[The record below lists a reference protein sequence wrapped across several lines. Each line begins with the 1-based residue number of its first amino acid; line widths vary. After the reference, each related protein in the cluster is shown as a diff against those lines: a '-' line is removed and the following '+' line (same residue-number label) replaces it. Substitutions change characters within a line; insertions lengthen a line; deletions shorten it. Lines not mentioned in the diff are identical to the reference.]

1 MQGRND
7 APQRPLGDWD
17 MKTMAWMT
25 VAALGAAFALG
36 GAGTAAAQS
45 TTLRIGI
52 ASADAGVLDPH
63 LNSTTPG
70 RGFLQHIFSGLVRI
84 RPGELSPEFMEPDLA
99 ERWES
104 SEDRKTWTFHLR
116 RGVQCHHGFGE
127 WTAEDAVFSLNRAAN
142 RETST
147 FSSDYVAFDKVEAVD
162 RHTLRITLKT
172 PIPSLLG
179 AVMNYAGGFMV
190 CKAAVD
196 QMGNEAFRRRPIGT
210 GPFAFAEYVPQQF
223 GRLVA
228 HERYFRGRPQLQE
241 IMYRFVPS
249 DAARDLAFQAGEL
262 DMIYGRQD
270 QTWFARTQ
278 QLRGA
283 RVVAMQPAEMSVI
296 HLNMTMPPLNDL
308 RVRQAIAHALNRD
321 QVVQLRGRDTSIA
334 AQSVVPQG
342 YLGHAPMPLPP
353 PDPARA
359 RQLLTEAGHP
369 NGITIRSIHT
379 TLPGMMSVMEALQ
392 AQLRRANITL
402 EITPVEHAT
411 FHQQIRQNLSQVVHF
426 QSARFPVADVYL
438 SQFFHSRS
446 IVGTPTAV
454 TNFSHCRVADAEIDG
469 ARGEADPQRAI
480 QLWRTAQ
487 EKIVNEVCAFPVY
500 EQLQLWAYRTTLD
513 LGYELKASLN
523 LAPPVLHTTRFTR

>member
-1 MQGRND
+1 
-7 APQRPLGDWD
+7 
-17 MKTMAWMT
+17 MT
-25 VAALGAAFALG
+25 KRIAAALIGAVLALG
-36 GAGTAAAQS
+36 TGEASAQS

-70 RGFLQHIFSGLVRI
+70 RGFLQWIFNGLVRI
-84 RPGELSPEFMEPDLA
+84 KPGELSPEFMEPDLA
-99 ERWES
+99 ERWETS
-104 SEDRKTWTFHLR
+104 PDRLTWTFHLR
-116 RGVQCHHGFGE
+116 RGVQCHHDFGE
-127 WTAEDAVFSLNRAAN
+127 FTSADAVFSLNRAAT
-142 RETST
+142 RDTST

-162 RHTLRITLKT
+162 RYTVRITLKN

-196 QMGNEAFRRRPIGT
+196 QMGNEGFRRRPIGT

-228 HERYFRGRPQLQE
+228 NDRYFRGRPQLRE
-241 IMYRFVPS
+241 IVYRFIPS
-249 DAARDLAFQAGEL
+249 DAARDLAFQSGEL

-270 QTWFARTQ
+270 QQWFTRTQ
-278 QLRGA
+278 QLPGV

-296 HLNMTMPPLNDL
+296 HLNMTTPPLNDI
-308 RVRQAIAHALNRD
+308 RVRRAIAHAVSRE
-321 QVVQLRGRDTSIA
+321 QIVQLRGPNTSVA
-334 AQSVVPQG
+334 AVSVVPRG
-342 YLGHAPMPLPP
+342 YLGTHESAPLPAF
-353 PDPARA
+353 DVARS
-359 RQLLTEAGHP
+359 RQLLAEAGHP
-369 NGITIRSIHT
+369 NGVTVRAIHT
-379 TLPGMMSVMEALQ
+379 TLTGMMSVMEGVQ
-392 AQLRRANITL
+392 AQLRRAGITL

-438 SQFFHSRS
+438 TQFFHSRS

-454 TNFSHCRVADAEIDG
+454 TNFSHCRVADAEIDA
-469 ARGEADPQRAI
+469 ARAETNPERAV

-487 EKIVNEVCAFPVY
+487 EKILNELCAFPVY
-500 EQLQLWAYRTTLD
+500 EQLQLWAYRDTLD

-523 LAPPVLHTTRFTR
+523 LAPPVLETTRFTR

>member
-1 MQGRND
+1 MQKR
-7 APQRPLGDWD
+7 
-17 MKTMAWMT
+17 WMIT
-25 VAALGAAFALG
+25 AALAAAVGL
-36 GAGTAAAQS
+36 GTATAASAQQ
-45 TTLRIGI
+45 TTLRVGI

-70 RGFLQHIFSGLVRI
+70 RGFLQWIFSGLVRI
-84 RPGELSPEFMEPDLA
+84 KPGELSPEFMEPDLA

-104 SEDRKTWTFHLR
+104 SADGTVWTFHLR
-116 RGVQCHHGFGE
+116 RGVQCHHNFGE
-127 WTAEDAVFSLNRAAN
+127 FTAEDAVFSLNRAAT
-142 RETST
+142 RETSA
-147 FSSDYVAFDKVEAVD
+147 FSSDYVAFRSVEAVD
-162 RHTLRITLKT
+162 RYTVRITLRN

-196 QMGNEAFRRRPIGT
+196 QMGNEGFRRRPIGT

-228 HERYFRGRPQLQE
+228 HDQYFRGRPQLRE
-241 IMYRFVPS
+241 VLYRFVPS
-249 DAARDLAFQAGEL
+249 DAARDLAFQAGEI

-270 QTWFARTQ
+270 QSWFTRTQ
-278 QLRGA
+278 QLPNV

-296 HLNMTMPPLNDL
+296 HLNMTMPPLNDI
-308 RVRQAIAHALNRD
+308 RVRQAIAHAVSRE
-321 QVVQLRGRDTSIA
+321 QIVQLRGQSTSVA
-334 AQSVVPQG
+334 ARSVVPAG
-342 YLGHAPMPLPP
+342 YLGHHENAPLLPFNQQ
-353 PDPARA
+353 RA

-369 NGITIRSIHT
+369 NGITIRAIHT

-392 AQLRRANITL
+392 AQLRRSNINL

-438 SQFFHSRS
+438 TQFFHSRS

-454 TNFSHCRVADAEIDG
+454 TNFSHCRVADQEIDA
-469 ARGEADPQRAI
+469 ARSETDPRRAVE
-480 QLWRTAQ
+480 LWRTAQ
-487 EKIVNEVCAFPVY
+487 EKIVNEVCAFPVF

-523 LAPPVLHTTRFTR
+523 LAPPLLHTTRFTR